1 MKFIYFLLFVSLF
14 GVGSVNAADMTTGI
28 CNNEYLQPF
37 INIVSTIV
45 NLIKI
50 GVPIILIV
58 LGMIDMGKAVASQK
72 DDKIK
77 AGQKILISRL
87 ITGGIVFF
95 IVAIVQML
103 VSIIEG
109 ATGKSEIMNCVCK
122 FVGACDSSDNNN
134 NNNNKN
140 NNNNNNKNNNNS
152 KKPNSGKINEKIMD

>member
-1 MKFIYFLLFVSLF
+1 MKLIYFLLFISLF
-14 GVGSVNAADMTTGI
+14 GVGSVSATDMTTGI

-37 INIVSTIV
+37 INIVSTII

-134 NNNNKN
+134 NNNN
-140 NNNNNNKNNNNS
+140 NNNKNNNNNN
-152 KKPNSGKINEKIMD
+152 KKPNSGNINEKIMD

>member
-1 MKFIYFLLFVSLF
+1 MKLIYFLLFISLF
-14 GVGSVNAADMTTGI
+14 GIESVSAADMTIGI

-134 NNNNKN
+134 NNNN
-140 NNNNNNKNNNNS
+140 NNNNKNNNNS
-152 KKPNSGKINEKIMD
+152 KKPNSGNINEKIMD

>member
-1 MKFIYFLLFVSLF
+1 MSFLYADITSCSSL
-14 GVGSVNAADMTTGI
+14 GI
-28 CNNEYLQPF
+28 DLIPGAIAGIISIV
-37 INIVSTIV
+37 INI
-45 NLIKI
+45 IKI

-134 NNNNKN
+134 NNNN
-140 NNNNNNKNNNNS
+140 NNNNK
-152 KKPNSGKINEKIMD
+152 KPNGDNLDEKILG

>member
-1 MKFIYFLLFVSLF
+1 MWFLEAATDCAGFDVPDSLF
-14 GVGSVNAADMTTGI
+14 
-28 CNNEYLQPF
+28 
-37 INIVSTIV
+37 NIVATIV
-45 NLIKI
+45 TIIKI

-103 VSIIEG
+103 VSIIG
-109 ATGKSEIMNCVCK
+109 TPILIKLIIVLTILIKGCK
-122 FVGACDSSDNNN
+122 YSLLHIPVVISAALTLPTPNKLI
-134 NNNNKN
+134 NNK
-140 NNNNNNKNNNNS
+140 K
-152 KKPNSGKINEKIMD
+152 

>member
-1 MKFIYFLLFVSLF
+1 MKFIYFLLFISLF
-14 GVGSVNAADMTTGI
+14 GVGSVSAADMTTGI

-45 NLIKI
+45 NIIKI
-50 GVPIILIV
+50 GVPIILII

-72 DDKIK
+72 DEKIK
-77 AGQKILISRL
+77 AGQKILMSRL
-87 ITGGIVFF
+87 ITGAIVFF

-122 FVGACDSSDNNN
+122 FVGACDGSENNNTTNNN
-134 NNNNKN
+134 NNNNK
-140 NNNNNNKNNNNS
+140 
-152 KKPNSGKINEKIMD
+152 KPNGGNINEKIKD

>member
-1 MKFIYFLLFVSLF
+1 MWFLDTTTDCAGFSVPDSL
-14 GVGSVNAADMTTGI
+14 
-28 CNNEYLQPF
+28 
-37 INIVSTIV
+37 INIVATIV
-45 NLIKI
+45 TIIKI

-134 NNNNKN
+134 NNNN
-140 NNNNNNKNNNNS
+140 NNNKNSNNN
-152 KKPNSGKINEKIMD
+152 KKPNGDNLDEKILG